1 MHFSTI
7 FVAVAALATASFTAA
22 APAPAAP
29 KPGSNNQTLT
39 VLNYALTLEH
49 LEAEF
54 YKQGLA
60 KFNDTQ
66 FSDAG
71 FDAKVR
77 SRLMAIGEHESD
89 HVTTLTSVIGSMKGK
104 PVPICN
110 YSFPMDNVTQFLA
123 VAQALENTG
132 VSAYLGAVSGLS
144 GNVSTAAA
152 SITTVEA
159 RHAAYLNELWGQSGF
174 PYAYDTPLGPREI
187 VTLATKFITSCP
199 YDLGAKP
206 FTQLTASL
214 PAAGSNSTMVTTSY
228 EGAGNTTTNSTFC
241 QFLFGNNVT
250 VSPRSECALP
260 QNANGYVYV
269 LVTKNKTPFS
279 IAQDSNVLAGPALL
293 FNGTH
298 SA

>member
-1 MHFSTI
+1 MRFSTV
-7 FVAVAALATASFTAA
+7 FVAVAALAAASFTTA
-22 APAPAAP
+22 APAAP
-29 KPGSNNQTLT
+29 KPGSNAKALT

-60 KFNDTQ
+60 KFNDTN
-66 FSDAG
+66 FTDAG

-77 SRLMAIGEHESD
+77 DRFVHIGEHESE
-89 HVTTLTSVIGSMKGK
+89 HVATLTSVIESMKGK

-110 YSFPMDNVTQFLA
+110 YTFPMDNLTQFLA

-132 VSAYLGAVSGLS
+132 VSAYLGAASGLS
-144 GNVSTAAA
+144 GDLLTAAA

-174 PYAYDTPLGPREI
+174 PYAFDTALGPREI
-187 VTLATKFITSCP
+187 VTIAMNFITSCP
-199 YDLGAKP
+199 YKLGVNP

-214 PAAGSNSTMVTTSY
+214 PAAGSNSTMVKTSF
-228 EGAGNTTTNSTFC
+228 EGMGSNMTDSTYC

-260 QNANGYVYV
+260 QNASGYIYV
-269 LVTKNKTPFS
+269 LVTKDKTPIS
-279 IAQDSNVLAGPALL
+279 LTQDSNVLAGPALL

>member
-1 MHFSTI
+1 MRFSI
-7 FVAVAALATASFTAA
+7 VLVAVAALAAVSFTTA
-22 APAPAAP
+22 APAAP
-29 KPGSNNQTLT
+29 KPGSNAQTLT

-60 KFNDTQ
+60 KFNETN
-66 FSDAG
+66 FTDAG

-77 SRLMAIGEHESD
+77 DRFVHIGEHESE
-89 HVTTLTSVIGSMKGK
+89 HVATLTSVIESMKGK

-110 YSFPMDNVTQFLA
+110 YSFPMDNLTQFLA

-132 VSAYLGAVSGLS
+132 VSAYLGAASGLS
-144 GNVSTAAA
+144 GDLLTAAA
-152 SITTVEA
+152 AITTVEA
-159 RHAAYLNELWGQSGF
+159 RHAAYLNELWGQSGL
-174 PYAYDTPLGPREI
+174 PYAFDTALGPREI
-187 VTLATKFITSCP
+187 VTIASNFITSCP
-199 YDLGAKP
+199 YKIGVNP

-214 PAAGSNSTMVTTSY
+214 PATGSNSTKVMTSF
-228 EGAGNTTTNSTFC
+228 EGNGNMTDSTFC

-260 QNANGYVYV
+260 ANANGYIFV
-269 LVTKNKTPFS
+269 LVTKDKTPIS
-279 IAQDSNVLAGPALL
+279 LAQDSNVLAGPALL

-298 SA
+298 SG